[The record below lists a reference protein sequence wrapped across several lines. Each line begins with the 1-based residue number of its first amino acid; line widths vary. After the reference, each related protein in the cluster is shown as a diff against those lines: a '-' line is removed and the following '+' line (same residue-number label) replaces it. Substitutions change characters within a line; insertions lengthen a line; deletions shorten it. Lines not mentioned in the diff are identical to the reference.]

1 MQTFAYFDSGH
12 EFPEEIVMA
21 AGFIPRKILG
31 DVEIG
36 TGPAD
41 EYLHNYFCP
50 FARACFTEALTKAEK
65 EWAGIGFAHGCDAT
79 NRHYDVW
86 RAHLEIPFFWVNTPM
101 KIDAAARQ
109 FQLRELENFRAGLE
123 RAYELEIS
131 DEKLAAAIRLSNR
144 IKEKLRELG
153 ALRAK
158 HDISNLEYLETIREV
173 LAAPRPEA
181 PEKLDRTLAEWRRR
195 PPFPRALE
203 PILLTGSDVTS
214 TEWMAALE
222 EAGLRVVRDDLSL
235 GERYYRAAIPEGIPP
250 LKALVEYYGTYPQPA
265 TRVPSD
271 LRLAY
276 LEKALWEND
285 LRLVVSQNL
294 KFCEPYAIDAVWT
307 TKRLKEKGFQ
317 VIHLEREYTPT
328 LDQQVITRLETFK
341 EMACQ

>member
-1 MQTFAYFDSGH
+1 MKTFAYFDSGH

-21 AGFIPRKILG
+21 AGFNPCKILG

-50 FARACFTEALTKAEK
+50 FARACFTEALSRAG

-86 RAHLEIPFFWVNTPM
+86 RVHIDKPFFWVNTPM
-101 KIDAAARQ
+101 KIDATARK
-109 FQLRELENFRAGLE
+109 FHLRELEKFRADLE
-123 RAYELEIS
+123 REYGCEIS
-131 DEKLAAAIRLSNR
+131 DAKLAAAIRLSNR
-144 IKEKLRELG
+144 IKEELRRLA
-153 ALRAK
+153 ALRAE
-158 HDISNLEYLETIREV
+158 HDISNPEYLEVMIQALTT
-173 LAAPRPEA
+173 PHPEL
-181 PEKLDRTLAEWRRR
+181 PEKLARKFAEWQQR

-203 PILLTGSDVTS
+203 PVLLTGSDVTS
-214 TEWMAALE
+214 PEWMEALE

-235 GERYYRAAIPEGIPP
+235 GERYFRAPIPEDIPP
-250 LKALVEYYGTYPQPA
+250 LKALVEYYGAYPQPA

-271 LRLAY
+271 HRLQY
-276 LEKALWEND
+276 LETAAWEND
-285 LRLVVSQNL
+285 IRLVISQNL

-307 TKRLKEKGFQ
+307 TGTLKNKGLKI
-317 VIHLEREYTPT
+317 IHLEREYTPT

-341 EMACQ
+341 EMALQ